1 VTVETESKKARTT
14 MLQSPRLLDKEIK
27 KDTTRRRIYDSSG
40 SEDGET
46 SDHDE
51 ILERAFGVN
60 QLEKE

>member
-1 VTVETESKKARTT
+1 